1 VACGRRAPQAA
12 LRRLAVR
19 GDRVVADPGGALP
32 GRGAYVCD
40 AACAQTAIE
49 RRALPRAFR
58 RAVSV
63 DHDLVESVSG

>member
-1 VACGRRAPQAA
+1 VACGRRAPKATL
-12 LRRLAVR
+12 LRMAVLD
-19 GDRVVADPGGALP
+19 DRVVVDPGGLLP

-40 AACAQTAIE
+40 AACAQTAVE
-49 RRALPRAFR
+49 RRAFARAFR

>member
-12 LRRLAVR
+12 LTRLAVR
-19 GDRVVADPGGALP
+19 DDRVVADPTGGLP

-40 AACAQTAIE
+40 AECARAAID
-49 RRALPRAFR
+49 RRALNRAFR

-63 DHDLVESVSG
+63 DHDLVESVGG